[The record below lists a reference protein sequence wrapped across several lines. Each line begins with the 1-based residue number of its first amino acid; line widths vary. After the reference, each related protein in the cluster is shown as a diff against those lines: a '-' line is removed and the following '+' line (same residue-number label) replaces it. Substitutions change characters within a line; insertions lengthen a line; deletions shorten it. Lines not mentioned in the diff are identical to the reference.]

1 MSPLP
6 FNQPM
11 LQNQSLVQFAS
22 GSVEMVTYSN
32 TVNTALIGTRV
43 LIDKSAYESEV
54 FLGSTITY
62 SLIATNA
69 GNVAGTVTLT
79 DKLPEGTSFVANS
92 VLLDGVPV
100 PGANP
105 DTGIALGS
113 LAPQETTRVVFQ
125 LIVVSLPGSLQLVNQ
140 ARADA
145 VFQTAEGR
153 SITSTSYSNKLV
165 TPVNNVSIAAVLS
178 ASTNQTF
185 PSDYVTYRL
194 TVVNEGNLALRDA
207 TAFITLP
214 VGALFVPGSVT
225 INAVISPGAD
235 PRTGIPIGLLRTQST
250 VFITYRTQTTE
261 DSPELSI
268 SQAII
273 RYLVSGTPS
282 FIESNTVTV
291 TLIKPE
297 ITVTKQVDR
306 NNAIPGDWLRYAI
319 TISNVQN
326 IAVDAVL
333 EDIIPAG
340 TAFAPGSLKL
350 NGAQLLGENMEDGIM
365 LGTLIGQSQN
375 IVTFDAIIS
384 SPFTGSS
391 PITNTARANYTFRLS
406 DGRVVSYTAYSNTAA
421 TTVASPIIT
430 IEANVTPASVEYGD
444 SITIHSMVSNKG
456 NLAADLA
463 FISDFPLG
471 VDILPKS
478 FRVDGRRLPPNAYDG
493 KGSWELGNLLPGD
506 SLQIVYS
513 AIVTDVVSGDE
524 MIGYAR
530 AKYSYPSGNQ
540 TFTGEV
546 ESNVL
551 TVSVSE
557 DDE

>member
-1 MSPLP
+1 
-6 FNQPM
+6 M

-32 TVNTALIGTRV
+32 TVNTALIGTRI
-43 LIDKSAYESEV
+43 LIDKTAFESEV
-54 FLGSTITY
+54 SLGSTITY
-62 SLIATNA
+62 SLVATNA

-92 VLLDGVPV
+92 VLLGGAPV

-105 DTGIALGS
+105 DAGIALGS
-113 LAPQETTRVVFQ
+113 LAPQETARVVFQ

-165 TPVNNVSIAAVLS
+165 TPVNAVSIAAVLS

-185 PSDYVTYRL
+185 PSDYVTYQL

-207 TAFITLP
+207 TAFIDLP
-214 VGALFVPGSVT
+214 AGALFVPGSVT

-235 PRTGIPIGLLRTQST
+235 PRTGIPLGLLRPQST
-250 VFITYRTQTTE
+250 VVITYRTQTTE
-261 DSPELSI
+261 ASPELSI

-273 RYLVSGTPS
+273 RYLVSGAPS
-282 FIESNTVTV
+282 SVESNPVTV
-291 TLIKPE
+291 TLLIPE

-306 NNAIPGDWLRYAI
+306 TSAIPGDWLRYAI
-319 TISNVQN
+319 TITNVQN

-340 TAFAPGSLKL
+340 TAFAAGSLKL
-350 NGAQLLGENMEDGIM
+350 NGAPLPGENMEDGIM
-365 LGTLIGQSQN
+365 LGTLLGRSQN
-375 IVTFDAIIS
+375 VVTFDAIIS
-384 SPFTGSS
+384 SPFTGST
-391 PITNTARANYTFRLS
+391 PLTNTARANYTFRLS

-430 IEANVTPASVEYGD
+430 IAAIVTPAIVEYGD
-444 SITIHSMVSNKG
+444 SITIHSIVSNKG
-456 NLAADLA
+456 NLSADLA
-463 FISDFPLG
+463 YISDFPLG

-493 KGSWELGNLLPGD
+493 KGRWELGLLLPGD
-506 SLQIVYS
+506 SLQIKYS
-513 AIVTDVVSGDE
+513 AIVTDAVSGDE
-524 MIGYAR
+524 IIGYAI
-530 AKYSYPSGNQ
+530 AKYSYQTGDR

-546 ESNVL
+546 ESSVL
-551 TVSVSE
+551 TVSVTE

>member
-1 MSPLP
+1 MSPQPL
-6 FNQPM
+6 NQPM

-32 TVNTALIGTRV
+32 TVNTALIGTRI
-43 LIDKSAYESEV
+43 LIDKTAYESEV

-62 SLIATNA
+62 SLVATNT
-69 GNVAGTVTLT
+69 GNIAGTVTLT

-92 VLLDGVPV
+92 VLLGGVPV

-105 DTGIALGS
+105 DAGIALGS
-113 LAPQETTRVVFQ
+113 LAPQETARVVFQ

-140 ARADA
+140 AQADA

-165 TPVNNVSIAAVLS
+165 TPVNAVSIAAVLS

-185 PSDYVTYRL
+185 PSDYVTYQL

-207 TAFITLP
+207 TAFVTLP
-214 VGALFVPGSVT
+214 AGALFVAGSVT
-225 INAVISPGAD
+225 VNAVISPVAD
-235 PRTGIPIGLLRTQST
+235 PRTGIPLGLLRPQST
-250 VFITYRTQTTE
+250 VVITYRTQTTE
-261 DSPELSI
+261 DSPELSV

-273 RYLVSGTPS
+273 RYLVLGTPS
-282 FIESNTVTV
+282 FVESNAVTV

-306 NNAIPGDWLRYAI
+306 TSALPGDWLRYAI
-319 TISNVQN
+319 TISNGQN

-340 TAFAPGSLKL
+340 TAFAAGSLKL
-350 NGAQLLGENMEDGIM
+350 NGAPLPGENIEDGIM
-365 LGTLIGQSQN
+365 LGTLLGQSQN
-375 IVTFDAIIS
+375 VITFDAMIS

-391 PITNTARANYTFRLS
+391 PLTNTARANYTFRLS
-406 DGRVVSYTAYSNTAA
+406 DGRVVSNTAYSNAAA

-430 IEANVTPASVEYGD
+430 IAANVNPAIVEYGD

-456 NLAADLA
+456 NLAADVA

-471 VDILPKS
+471 VDLLPKS
-478 FRVDGRRLPPNAYDG
+478 FRVDGRRLPPTAFDG
-493 KGSWELGNLLPGD
+493 IGSWKLGSLLPGD

-513 AIVTDVVSGDE
+513 AIVTDAVVGDE
-524 MIGYAR
+524 ILGYAR
-530 AKYSYPSGNQ
+530 AKFSYQSGNQ

-551 TVSVSE
+551 PVTVTE